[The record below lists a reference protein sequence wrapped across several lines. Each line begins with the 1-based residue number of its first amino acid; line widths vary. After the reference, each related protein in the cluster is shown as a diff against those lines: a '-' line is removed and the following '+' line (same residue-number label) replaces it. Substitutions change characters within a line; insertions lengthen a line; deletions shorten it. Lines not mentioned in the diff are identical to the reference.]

1 MSERT
6 GVSLSVCVCMGV
18 CVCCGPLAFSPWTST
33 TFFAPHCLISV
44 MMPAKQ
50 GGSHLRHRRRWTLV
64 VVLVVGAARHRPE
77 RDEAERSPCVPFTFG
92 IGVGRERQVLNLHAH
107 RNHLLA
113 NLDLLLPG
121 NHLINVTNSN
131 TPPQKKKRWCVC

>member
-131 TPPQKKKRWCVC
+131 TPPPKG

>member
-1 MSERT
+1 M
-6 GVSLSVCVCMGV
+6 
-18 CVCCGPLAFSPWTST
+18 
-33 TFFAPHCLISV
+33 
-44 MMPAKQ
+44 
-50 GGSHLRHRRRWTLV
+50 

-131 TPPQKKKRWCVC
+131 TPPQKKEMVCVLGSKGAQEPEEAWGLVLEKRKRGGEEKRREAQSRAGGC